1 MKRILRRKT
10 WTSSLTALSCMG
22 LLMGQLPAWAFG
34 PAAGA
39 KVPAA
44 STQPATS
51 ISDVSLDKTGHF
63 FGQVVDDQGQAR
75 GGIVVVLRQG
85 RREVTR
91 TQTDSRG
98 HFAMANIPAGLYQ
111 VDVGSTRTVYRIW
124 TIESAPPGASQ
135 QAVLVSS
142 PDQMVRGDHIES
154 AVDQLGAI
162 TLALVTTSIASLVVA
177 SVTLDKVN
185 HLESSS
191 GSSSGS
197 PASP

>member
-1 MKRILRRKT
+1 MKRILRRKIWT
-10 WTSSLTALSCMG
+10 WSLSALSCLG

-34 PAAGA
+34 P
-39 KVPAA
+39 VPEANKPA
-44 STQPATS
+44 SSTQPATS
-51 ISDVSLDKTGHF
+51 IFDVSLDKTGHF
-63 FGQVVDDQGQAR
+63 SGQVVDDQGQAR

-85 RREVTR
+85 RREVAR

-98 HFAMANIPAGLYQ
+98 HFAMANIPTGLYQ

-124 TIESAPPGASQ
+124 TTESAPPGASQ

-142 PDQMVRGDHIES
+142 PDQIVRGNHIES
-154 AVDQLGAI
+154 AVDQLDAI
-162 TLALVTTSIASLVVA
+162 TLALVSTSIASLVVA
-177 SVTLDKVN
+177 GVTLDKVN
-185 HLESSS
+185 DLVSNS